1 MLRSVPTVED
11 AVAALAGYEGQMIEV
26 SIAHGSGDQDP
37 DRESYASLSGIVDR
51 CVPWGDADDGRGPD
65 HWTIVLA
72 QPGKGTTPNAGSVS
86 IWRDGFEDMD
96 RSDEPDRI
104 VIKQRGL
111 LIDVSAFL

>member
-11 AVAALAGYEGQMIEV
+11 AVAALVGYAGKMIEV
-26 SIAHGSGDQDP
+26 SIARGSGDDDP
-37 DRESYASLSGIVDR
+37 DRESYASFSGIVDR

-65 HWTIVLA
+65 HWTIVLT
-72 QPGKGTTPNAGSVS
+72 QPGDRSTPNSGSVT

-104 VIKQRGL
+104 IIKQRGL
-111 LIDVSAFL
+111 LVDVHVYL